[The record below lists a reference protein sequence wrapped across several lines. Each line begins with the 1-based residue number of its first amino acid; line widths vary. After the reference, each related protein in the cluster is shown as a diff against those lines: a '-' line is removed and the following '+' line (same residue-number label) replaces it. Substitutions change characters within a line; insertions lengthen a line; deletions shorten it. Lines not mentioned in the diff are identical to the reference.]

1 MQILRSTIFHTPR
14 NAFAYADALAWL
26 EDGALAIEG
35 GEITACGDYS
45 EICRSYPDTPVR
57 DLRAGFL
64 LPGFIDTHI
73 HFPQVRIIGGLGYT
87 LLDWLEKLTLPE
99 EAKLADDNYSLT
111 IAREFIGH
119 LAAHGT
125 TTALVFGSHFEDA
138 TAHLFEEAS
147 RRGLRIFAGLVLAD
161 RMLLDSLHQSPE
173 QAWDISKRLI
183 SRFHGKGLQRYAVT
197 PRFALS
203 SSEAMLNVCQNLL
216 KEDATLH
223 FTSHINENPR
233 EIAEVARL
241 FPTSRDY
248 LDVYEKF
255 GVVGRRSVF
264 AHNVHVSSHE
274 LGRLAAADASIAHC
288 PSSNAALGSGIFPM
302 RRHLDARVRFA
313 LGTDV
318 GGGTGFGILKEALRA
333 YLFQRVAPEAM
344 AVSPAQLL
352 YLATRAGAEALA
364 IEDQTGDFT
373 PGKSA
378 DLIYLQPPS
387 DSPLA
392 SVLKSTGEPTR
403 RLAALITLAGAE
415 CVREVQVAGNVTFH
429 APPL

>member
-1 MQILRSTIFHTPR
+1 MQLLRSTIYHTPR
-14 NAFAYADALAWL
+14 NAFAHTDALTYF
-26 EDGALAIEG
+26 EDGALVIDG
-35 GEITACGDYS
+35 GKIAACGDYS
-45 EICRSYPDTPVR
+45 GIRQAHPNAPVR
-57 DLRAGFL
+57 DLRGGFL

-99 EAKLADDNYSLT
+99 EAKLADDGYAST
-111 IAREFIGH
+111 IAREFISH
-119 LAAHGT
+119 LASHGT
-125 TTALVFGSHFEDA
+125 TTALVFGSHFEQA
-138 TAHLFEEAS
+138 TAHLFEEAD
-147 RRGLRIFAGLVLAD
+147 RRGLRIFTGLVLAD
-161 RMLLDSLHQSPE
+161 RMLLDSLHQSPQE
-173 QAWDISKRLI
+173 AWDISKRLI
-183 SRFHGKGLQRYAVT
+183 ARFHGKGLQRYAVT

-203 SSEAMLNVCQNLL
+203 SSEAMLDVCQSLL

-241 FPTSRDY
+241 FPDSRDY
-248 LDVYEKF
+248 LGVYEKF
-255 GVVGRRSVF
+255 GLVGRRSVF
-264 AHNVHVSSHE
+264 AHNVHGTADE
-274 LGRLAAADASIAHC
+274 LRRLAAADASIAHC

-318 GGGTGFGILKEALRA
+318 GGGTGFGMLKEALRA
-333 YLFQRVAPEAM
+333 YLFQRVAPEPM

-373 PGKSA
+373 AGKAA

-392 SVLKSTGEPTR
+392 SVLKSTDEPTR

-415 CVREVQVAGNVTFH
+415 CVQEVQVAGNVTFT
-429 APPL
+429 APSR